1 MSLQRIPSEL
11 PAWTFS
17 LSREQL
23 VRYAAASG
31 DFNPIH
37 YDDETAERF
46 GLPGV
51 IVHGMLNM
59 GLMARYV
66 EEQFGDQARLVRH
79 SVRFRQMVR
88 PGHEV
93 TISGRVA
100 EEVENSDGREVSVHL
115 ELKVAG
121 EKRPAV
127 TGTAVVRIPSAGV

>member
-1 MSLQRIPSEL
+1 MSPYNGPAEL

-23 VRYAAASG
+23 VRYAGASG

-37 YDDETAERF
+37 YEEETARRF

-66 EEQFGDQARLVRH
+66 EEQFGEGARLVRH
-79 SVRFRQMVR
+79 SVRFRQMVQ
-88 PGHEV
+88 PGQEV
-93 TISGRVA
+93 TISGRVT
-100 EEVENSDGREVSVHL
+100 EEMENLSGRDVSVQL
-115 ELKVAG
+115 ELRIQG
-121 EKRPAV
+121 EKRPAI
-127 TGTAVVRIPSAGV
+127 TGTAIVHVPAGDI